1 MNISKPI
8 LFLIAFL
15 AITNLLMGQD
25 APQQKEKL
33 SLEAGSIE
41 SQFDYVIKK
50 SNRYETYK
58 VVKIDWL
65 NKLKGNVSDSL
76 SVARNNLQNSEE
88 VVNNQKTEI
97 ASLKLKLQQ
106 LGDKFEM
113 VTTEKNSISLFGKL
127 VQKSTYNSIM
137 WTIAAIL
144 LAAMLFFLLL
154 FKRSNAITVKTKLS
168 LKDTQD
174 EFDAHRKRALEREQK
189 LARKLHDVLYK
200 DRK

>member
-1 MNISKPI
+1 MNISRTI

-15 AITNLLMGQD
+15 TISSFVMGQD
-25 APQQKEKL
+25 SPEPKIKP
-33 SLEAGSIE
+33 SLDAGTIE

-65 NKLKGNVSDSL
+65 NKLKANVADSI
-76 SVARNNLQNSEE
+76 SVARKNLQESQNVVADQKEE
-88 VVNNQKTEI
+88 I
-97 ASLKLKLQQ
+97 SSLKAKLKQV
-106 LGDKFEM
+106 GDNLEF
-113 VTTEKNSISLFGKL
+113 VTIEKNSISFFGKL
-127 VQKSTYNSIM
+127 IEKSTYNSIM
-137 WTIAAIL
+137 WSIAAIL
-144 LAAMLFFLLL
+144 LALMLFFLLL